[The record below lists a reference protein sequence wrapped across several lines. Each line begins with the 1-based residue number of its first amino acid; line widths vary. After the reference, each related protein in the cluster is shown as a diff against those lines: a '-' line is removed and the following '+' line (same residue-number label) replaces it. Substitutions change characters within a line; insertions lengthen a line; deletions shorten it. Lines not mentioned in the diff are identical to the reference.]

1 MTGKAELH
9 KQRPESHSVPSE
21 DFGLRELDARLQDLS
36 DRLPTVEASS
46 EVVCLNSCPNSLDP
60 IVDLGRKMDAVG
72 WMLRVA
78 KHTEGP
84 ARERILMTVKD
95 SLDQLERVFDQRL
108 NAA

>member
-9 KQRPESHSVPSE
+9 EKQPESHTVPTE
-21 DFGLRELDARLQDLS
+21 DFRLQELDARLQDLS
-36 DRLPTVEASS
+36 GRLPGADAPS
-46 EVVCLNSCPNSLDP
+46 EVLCPNSHP
-60 IVDLGRKMDAVG
+60 HRSESVSDLRVKMDAVR

-84 ARERILMTVKD
+84 ARERILVTVND
-95 SLDQLERVFDQRL
+95 SLGQLERVFDQRL